1 MAVASWLCNRKWGG
15 EEKQQTACLICS
27 DNPFLYIELW
37 CSSGETLSI
46 QIHLEA
52 GLTASAVQFHKR
64 THIAI
69 IFQNQKRKEAKMYN
83 IFPVWGNSVEKKTT
97 RIIL

>member
-15 EEKQQTACLICS
+15 EEKQQTACLTCS
-27 DNPFLYIELW
+27 DNPFSYIELW

-52 GLTASAVQFHKR
+52 DLTASAVQFHKR
-64 THIAI
+64 TYIAI
-69 IFQNQKRKEAKMYN
+69 IFQNEKED
-83 IFPVWGNSVEKKTT
+83 
-97 RIIL
+97 